1 MKANSPGQR
10 AKKAPIQSYAS
21 LPWKA
26 QPRKRIQN
34 HGLHG
39 GPRRAAG
46 ALRAPLPGC
55 TCPSRRRRRR
65 SRPAQGGC
73 ARSRQPAAPGSRTR
87 LLQAVRGA
95 RLPGRPA
102 RRADGA
108 ASVPGPTPAATLG
121 PHRRVRVTCERGAAP
136 APRRGAVR
144 LPGTSARAAGD
155 GGARPRPHPAGGH
168 PARGRGAPLSS
179 PSAGP
184 PGERVSIAPA
194 ASRRSSQPRAPG
206 LRPPRSRKAK
216 LRSRPRLRLLGRRP
230 ASPRVPQRRA
240 SGESGSADDS
250 RSRDLSPRAGNKS
263 RVRASGHDREGER
276 GAGGERLPR
285 PPGGSLGPAAPAVGL
300 GAPRALTSWTCSP
313 SRHSLPGWGAA

>member
-26 QPRKRIQN
+26 NPK
-34 HGLHG
+34 
-39 GPRRAAG
+39 PRAARRPAEG
-46 ALRAPLPGC
+46 SGGSARS
-55 TCPSRRRRRR
+55 PSRLYLPEP
-65 SRPAQGGC
+65 SPPA
-73 ARSRQPAAPGSRTR
+73 APHRAAAPGSRTR
-87 LLQAVRGA
+87 LQQAVRGA

-108 ASVPGPTPAATLG
+108 ASVPGPAPAATLG

-144 LPGTSARAAGD
+144 RPGTSARAAGD

-194 ASRRSSQPRAPG
+194 ASRAPG
-206 LRPPRSRKAK
+206 LRPP
-216 LRSRPRLRLLGRRP
+216 P
-230 ASPRVPQRRA
+230 VP
-240 SGESGSADDS
+240 
-250 RSRDLSPRAGNKS
+250 
-263 RVRASGHDREGER
+263 EGEV
-276 GAGGERLPR
+276 ALPPAAAAAR
-285 PPGGSLGPAAPAVGL
+285 APPGFSEGPAAPGL
-300 GAPRALTSWTCSP
+300 GRVRGPPTTAGAGTC
-313 SRHSLPGWGAA
+313 HPGRETKAE